1 MKNIAIILL
10 IVISLSSC
18 QVYKIVPNYV
28 SSKELANVTIG
39 QTKEQVRTTLGKTN
53 PYDILAGW
61 SRDCEVHQYK
71 YKKGCK
77 KLPAG
82 DAELESGLT
91 AGILQYEE
99 ESDVYLVY
107 KNGKLNSL
115 ITDAGKKD
123 LEALLDDVI
132 AVKDACNEKGIR
144 GCMDPESITYNKNA
158 VISDGSCKYAP
169 CGMKVNPNFNSK
181 RPVSDCNQEF
191 IPIKS
196 PTTTVVAKPE
206 CSNCDLIEKLA
217 ANSNAKISINIG
229 GNTNTV
235 MSAFSPSKKKT
246 TITIN
251 DEGKAAPAD
260 SEKNKE
266 KREAQAAAK
275 QKAEEARA
283 AAKAKAAEKK
293 ANRPKPNVF
302 Q

>member
-1 MKNIAIILL
+1 MKKIAL
-10 IVISLSSC
+10 IALTVIGLSSC
-18 QVYKIVPNYV
+18 QVYKTVPNYV

-91 AGILQYEE
+91 AGILQYEA

-107 KNGKLNSL
+107 KNGKLSSL

-132 AVKDACNEKGIR
+132 AVKDACSEKGIR
-144 GCMDPESITYNKNA
+144 GCMDPESITYNKDA

-206 CSNCDLIEKLA
+206 CSNCDFIEKLA
-217 ANSNAKISINIG
+217 ANSNAKITINIG
-229 GNTNTV
+229 GTANTG

-246 TITIN
+246 TISIN
-251 DEGKAAPAD
+251 DDDKANGD
-260 SEKNKE
+260 KNTSK
-266 KREAQAAAK
+266 KGEAKAAAK

-283 AAKAKAAEKK
+283 AAKARAAEKK